1 MEDPK
6 LSQDGMTPIMRRGF
20 TLIELLVVIAI
31 IAILASLLLPALQQ
45 ARERARSTSCQNQLR
60 ELARI
65 NAFYQEDHKGWLFP
79 CQKMIGLWWPD
90 LITKNK
96 FNYVSN
102 RATKLMRCPSE
113 VRVDYVWDGF
123 PKGGTTYAYNM
134 LCGANGNHLMLNT
147 RQVPQPGQFIL
158 WGDYTVTR
166 KSTSHYMFQIVAYL
180 GPDGDKFGK
189 VYGKK
194 MTYYKCYTNPEVFV
208 PRHNNRCNLVFLSGN
223 VKSVPVVSNCDLG
236 WQPGW
241 APWEFR

>member
-6 LSQDGMTPIMRRGF
+6 LSQDSMTPIMRRGF

-102 RATKLMRCPSE
+102 QATKLMRCPSE

-123 PKGGTTYAYNM
+123 PKGGLNYAYNM
-134 LCGANGNHLMLNT
+134 LCGADGNYLMVNT
-147 RQVPQPGQFIL
+147 RQITKPGQFIL
-158 WGDYTVTR
+158 WGDYTVTAN
-166 KSTSHYMFQIVAYL
+166 STSHFMFQLVAYL
-180 GPDGDKFGK
+180 GDFGK

-194 MTYYKCYTNPEVFV
+194 MTYYKCYTKPNLFV
-208 PRHNNRCNLVFLSGN
+208 PRHNNHCNLVFLSGN
-223 VKSVPVVSNCDLG
+223 VKSVPVVNNCDLG